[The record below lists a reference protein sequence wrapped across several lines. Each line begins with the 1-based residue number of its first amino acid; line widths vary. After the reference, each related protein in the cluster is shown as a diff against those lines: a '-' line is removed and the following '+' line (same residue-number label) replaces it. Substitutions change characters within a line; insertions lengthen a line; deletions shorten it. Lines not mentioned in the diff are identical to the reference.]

1 MEKNTTRRN
10 FILGSAAMAGAIAY
24 GSSLDRKGEVNASVS
39 VPEKATMPERAFG
52 QTGIS
57 VPVLGLGGAGQTP
70 LGQEGQEK
78 EAIALVETALSLGI
92 RYFDTAASISYGPS
106 ESYLGKILPAY
117 RDKVIIATKTAERD
131 RDGAWR
137 ELERS
142 LKRLNTDR
150 VEIWQLHHL
159 SFQEELDKI
168 FSNDGATKAL
178 EEAREQGIIKYTG
191 ITGHHEP
198 DIIAE
203 GLKRYPFDMTLVS
216 LNAADIH
223 HPRPF
228 SPVVL
233 PVAREKKIGVA
244 AMKVPA
250 YGRLLKPGVLEGM
263 HQAMGYVLSLDGVHT
278 CVIAAENSEQLKEN
292 VRVAQAFQPLAEA
305 DMRKLEALTAN
316 AWEDNSFYRQWT

>member
-24 GSSLDRKGEVNASVS
+24 GSSFDRSEEVNASVS
-39 VPEKATMPERAFG
+39 VPENSTMPERAFG

-92 RYFDTAASISYGPS
+92 RYFDTAASASYGPS

-117 RDKVIIATKTAERD
+117 RDKVIIATKTAARD

-168 FSNDGATKAL
+168 FASDGATKAL
-178 EEAREQGIIKYTG
+178 EEAREQKIIQYTG

-233 PVAREKKIGVA
+233 PVAREKKIAVA

-250 YGRLLKPGVLEGM
+250 YGRLLKPGVLQGM
-263 HQAMGYVLSLDGVHT
+263 HQAMGYVLSLNGVHT

-305 DMRKLEALTAN
+305 DMQKIEALTAN

>member
-1 MEKNTTRRN
+1 
-10 FILGSAAMAGAIAY
+10 MAGAIAY
-24 GSSLDRKGEVNASVS
+24 GSSLDRTEEVNASVS

-92 RYFDTAASISYGPS
+92 RYFDTAASASYGPS

-117 RDKVIIATKTAERD
+117 RDKVIIATKTAARD

-159 SFQEELDKI
+159 SFQEELDTI
-168 FSNDGATKAL
+168 FSSNGATKAL
-178 EEAREQGIIKYTG
+178 EEAREQKIIKYTG

-233 PVAREKKIGVA
+233 PVVREKKIGVA

-250 YGRLLKPGVLEGM
+250 YGRLFKPGVLEGM

-292 VRVAQAFQPLAEA
+292 VRVAQTFQPLAEA
-305 DMRKLEALTAN
+305 DMRKIEALTAN